1 MFYEKLE
8 ANMKKIIILTAMVAV
23 FCAPTCLFADDIIA
37 APNPWIPDGGRV
49 QTGTLA
55 GGINFMNMPSTGEL
69 DIYTLSGNLVTKKQ
83 FSNISGT
90 LPWSGQNDAGTYVA
104 SGVYFWVVKSSAAT
118 KSGKLIVVR

>member
-1 MFYEKLE
+1 
-8 ANMKKIIILTAMVAV
+8 MKKIIILTALLVV

-37 APNPWIPDGGRV
+37 YPNPWIPDGGRV

-55 GGINFMNMPSTGEL
+55 GGISFKNLPSTGEL
-69 DIYTLSGNLVTKKQ
+69 DIYTLSGNMVTKKQ

-90 LPWSGQNDAGTYVA
+90 LNWGGTNDAGTYVA
-104 SGVYFWVVKSSAAT
+104 SGVYFWVVKSPVAT